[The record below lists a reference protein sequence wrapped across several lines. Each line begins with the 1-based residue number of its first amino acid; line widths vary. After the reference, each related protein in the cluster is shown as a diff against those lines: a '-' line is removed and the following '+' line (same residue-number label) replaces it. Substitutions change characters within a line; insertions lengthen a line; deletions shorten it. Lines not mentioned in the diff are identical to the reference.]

1 MKLMKNDKLYR
12 YTDDGALITVRL
24 KKIKNSDKYIIYDE
38 NKKETSLTAEEIKK
52 YTKLRP
58 NGFIS
63 ITCVG
68 LEQGLRDVI
77 VSYYK
82 REDVDKDG
90 KIPYIICRQN
100 IIDVFNIGS
109 RSVIGSAVSQANC
122 PKSIDFKTLI
132 LAKSI
137 ESIENISY
145 YVGDS
150 LDDVLYPVNT
160 LNADDLLKE
169 NKAKADKEEDTPPGF
184 CTSVKEL
191 LETNQ
196 FMFEVLLANKIYQIP
211 HEIEIDNDGNFD
223 QKTSIVINKLFS
235 DIPNPCLIPYT
246 PDIDRNKIE
255 RDYYTLS
262 DKNYKLYILTSLK

>member
-1 MKLMKNDKLYR
+1 MRLVKNDKLYR
-12 YTDDGALITVRL
+12 YTNDGSLLIVRI
-24 KKIKNSDKYIIYDE
+24 KKIKNSNKFIVYDE
-38 NKKETSLTAEEIKK
+38 NKNEYTMDAEEIKK
-52 YTKLRP
+52 FTKLRP

-68 LEQGLRDVI
+68 LEKGLRDVI

-82 REDVDKDG
+82 REDIDKED

-109 RSVIGSAVSQANC
+109 RSVIGATVSQSNC
-122 PKSIDFKTLI
+122 PKGVNFKTLI

-150 LDDVLYPVNT
+150 LDDILYPVNT

-169 NKAKADKEEDTPPGF
+169 NKAKADQEEDTPPGF
-184 CTSVKEL
+184 CESVREL
-191 LETNQ
+191 LESNQ
-196 FMFEVLLANKIYQIP
+196 FMFEVLLANNIYQVP
-211 HEIEIDNDGNFD
+211 HKIELNENGKFD
-223 QKTSIVINKLFS
+223 QKTAIVVNRLFS
-235 DIPNPCLIPYT
+235 DIQNPSIIPYT
-246 PDIDRNKIE
+246 MDIDRSRIA

-262 DKNYKLYILTSLK
+262 DIDYNLFILTNLN